1 MFVIIDHIIVMGQRY
16 AIISEITK
24 KIVLF
29 DFTSSDMVLLATM
42 QDDQAAV
49 LQHLDG

>member
-1 MFVIIDHIIVMGQRY
+1 MGQRY